1 MQRQIIGK
9 GIENSV
15 FCINHII
22 HISTKKISW
31 PAVFVAEAE
40 IVKLIVPPGET
51 VTSLMVVNLAASF
64 VAIQR
69 RQC

>member
-1 MQRQIIGK
+1 MRRQIIGK

-22 HISTKKISW
+22 YISTKKISW
-31 PAVFVAEAE
+31 SAVFVAE
-40 IVKLIVPPGET
+40 IVKLIVSPGET

-69 RQC
+69 RRC